1 MTAKGGRGGRGS
13 RGLVPLG
20 AFYLFFFATIGFQLP
35 WFPPYL
41 QSIGFGSALIG
52 AALAMG
58 SISRVFLPPLWGLLA
73 DRIGR
78 ARLILAGG
86 SLLGGACLVLVG
98 HTTAPAAVL
107 GLLFLGGFFLVP
119 LVPLAETLTMAALG
133 DRRERYGQ
141 VRLWGSLGFI
151 VTAWG
156 FGNLVPRVGLAPV
169 PLLAGTCLALA
180 GLVALA
186 APCPARAP
194 ASRERRLPGPGTP
207 FPWRRFGPL
216 LAAAALGQGS
226 HGAYYAFFTLELEA
240 RGVSPALAGFL
251 WALGVLAEVLLMA
264 VSPRIL
270 RRLGAVAAF
279 RLALVAALARWLLY
293 AAEPP
298 LALVAVGQI
307 LHALTFGLLHLASIQ
322 LVDRWSPPGRK
333 ATGQGLLSALAYG
346 LGIGGGLFLAGLGR
360 DPLGDRGLYLAAAGL
375 VLLALAVALGLG
387 RDRDETDAGV
397 P

>member
-1 MTAKGGRGGRGS
+1 MTADGGQGGRGG

-86 SLLGGACLVLVG
+86 SLLGGACLALVG
-98 HTTAPAAVL
+98 RTTVPAAVL

-133 DRRERYGQ
+133 NRRERYGQ

-156 FGNLVPRVGLAPV
+156 FGGLVPRVGLAPV
-169 PLLAGTCLALA
+169 PFLAGACLALA

-186 APCPARAP
+186 APCPPRAAAP
-194 ASRERRLPGPGTP
+194 REPRGTESAAP

-264 VSPRIL
+264 ASPRFF
-270 RRLGAVAAF
+270 RRLGAVTAF
-279 RLALVAALARWLLY
+279 RLALLAGLARWLLY

-298 LALVAVGQI
+298 LALVAVGQL

-322 LVDRWSPPGRK
+322 LVDRWSPGGRK

-346 LGIGGGLFLAGLGR
+346 LGIGGGLFLAGIGR
-360 DPLGDRGLYLAAAGL
+360 DALGDTGLYLAAAGL
-375 VLLALAVALGLG
+375 AALALVASAGLG
-387 RDRDETDAGV
+387 GNHDETKAGV